1 MFSKEAPACR
11 GTSSRQPNA
20 ARTVVALFAATLW
33 LASSLNSSALEFES
47 RQGPPQSFVL
57 QSVDARTVDL
67 RSLHGRI
74 VIVHF
79 FATWCEPCRE
89 ELPALQRLAARLNP
103 QSVEIVAISVAEV
116 ELRVRR
122 FLEAMPVSFPVLLD
136 QDRAVAKAWNIST
149 LPSTIIID
157 SDLRPR
163 LMVEHDIS
171 WDRLD
176 PKQIVEMIDGDPAGN
191 DATTKH

>member
-1 MFSKEAPACR
+1 M
-11 GTSSRQPNA
+11 
-20 ARTVVALFAATLW
+20 
-33 LASSLNSSALEFES
+33 
-47 RQGPPQSFVL
+47 L

-74 VIVHF
+74 DIVHF

-89 ELPALQRLAARLNP
+89 ELPALQRLAARLIP

>member
-1 MFSKEAPACR
+1 M
-11 GTSSRQPNA
+11 
-20 ARTVVALFAATLW
+20 
-33 LASSLNSSALEFES
+33 
-47 RQGPPQSFVL
+47 L

-163 LMVEHDIS
+163 LMVEHDIY